1 MRHLAIIADG
11 NRRWARQNNLPIE
24 FGYQQGLNTIERV
37 CEWAIEHEIAFL
49 SFYCFSTENWKRPQK
64 EIDMIFKL
72 ADSYFGHQ
80 VPWYIER
87 KIRVVFAGR
96 RDRFEDSFTE
106 KIEKAEEATKNGDKL
121 TLIIYIDYGGRDEII
136 RAVSGGARTESEI
149 DVALT
154 TLSPYPDVI
163 LRAGGEK
170 RLSNFM
176 LWQAAYA
183 ELFFLDVYF
192 PQLDYSHLNEVEK
205 DYKKRKRNFG
215 R

>member
-24 FGYQQGLNTIERV
+24 LGYQQGLNTIERV
-37 CEWAIEHEIAFL
+37 CEWAIEHQIAFL

-72 ADSYFGHQ
+72 ADSYFGYQ
-80 VPWYIER
+80 VPWYVER

-96 RDRFEDSFTE
+96 RDRFENSFTE
-106 KIEKAEEATKNGDKL
+106 KMEKAEEATKNGDKL

-136 RAVSGGARTESEI
+136 RAVSSGARTELEI

-154 TLSPYPDVI
+154 ALSPCPDVI
-163 LRAGGEK
+163 LRTGGEK

-183 ELFFLDVYF
+183 ELFFLEVYF
-192 PQLDYSHLNEVEK
+192 PELDYSYLNQVEE

>member
-24 FGYQQGLNTIERV
+24 LGYQQGLNTIERI
-37 CEWAIEHEIAFL
+37 CEWAIEHQIAFL

-72 ADSYFGHQ
+72 ADSYFGYQ
-80 VPWYIER
+80 VSWYVER

-96 RDRFEDSFTE
+96 RDRFENSFTE
-106 KIEKAEEATKNGDKL
+106 KMEKAEEATKNGDKL

-136 RAVSGGARTESEI
+136 RAVSSGARTELEI

-154 TLSPYPDVI
+154 ALSPCPDVI
-163 LRAGGEK
+163 LRTGGEK

-183 ELFFLDVYF
+183 ELFFLEVYF
-192 PQLDYSHLNEVEK
+192 PELDYSYLNQVEE